1 MTNTAEIR
9 FGLTLGNRD
18 LVHDTLSAAELL
30 EMAELAEGCPA
41 VDSVWVGD
49 SLLAQPRLES
59 LTLLSALAARTRRV
73 LLGTA
78 CMGSFALR
86 NPLLLADQWAS
97 LDHLAG
103 GRTVLVA
110 CTGGRTGAVDAEAR
124 TMGIATGRRRSRML
138 ENIEVIRALW
148 AHDDVTFSG
157 EHTSLDG
164 VTVMP
169 KPLQARCPIWI
180 ASNPAGPS
188 RESVD
193 RSLTTIAGV
202 IDGWMT
208 HSTTP
213 AEFQRRWDLLTNAA
227 REQGSSEPLDNCLY
241 HNININPDREVALV
255 EAKAYLDRYYGADFS
270 REKVEAWC
278 ALGTV
283 EQCIADLRAY
293 AGSGVRRITLRIC
306 SDDQHG
312 QLLTLL
318 RDVLPAVEAAL

>member
-1 MTNTAEIR
+1 MTNTGHIR

-18 LVHDTLSAAELL
+18 LVHDTLGAADLL
-30 EMAELAEGCPA
+30 DMAELAESCDA

-59 LTLLSALAARTRRV
+59 LTLLAALTARTRRV

-86 NPLLLADQWAS
+86 DPVLLADQWAS

-110 CTGGRTGAVDAEAR
+110 CTGGRTGAVDVEAR
-124 TMGIATGRRRSRML
+124 TMGIATGTRRSRML
-138 ENIEVIRALW
+138 EHIRLIRELW
-148 AHDDVTFSG
+148 TSDDVTFAG
-157 EHTSLDG
+157 EHTSLEG

-169 KPLQARCPIWI
+169 KPLQRPCPIWI

-202 IDGWMT
+202 VDGWMT
-208 HSTTP
+208 HSTSPT
-213 AEFQRRWDLLTNAA
+213 EFTRRWEVMTAAA
-227 REQGSSEPLDNCLY
+227 REQGRVAPLDNCLY
-241 HNININPDREVALV
+241 HNINIGPDREQSFT

-278 ALGTV
+278 ALGPV
-283 EQCIADLRAY
+283 EQCIADLRSY

-306 SDDQHG
+306 SDDQRG
-312 QLLTLL
+312 QLGTLL
-318 RDVLPAVEAAL
+318 RDVLPAVRAPI